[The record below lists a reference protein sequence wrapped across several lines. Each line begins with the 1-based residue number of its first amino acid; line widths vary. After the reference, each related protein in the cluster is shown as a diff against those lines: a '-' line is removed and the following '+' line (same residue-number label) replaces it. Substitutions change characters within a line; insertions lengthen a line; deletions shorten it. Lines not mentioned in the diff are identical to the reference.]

1 MTDSSLPTFRC
12 ALVKNVVNDE
22 SLWLVFEEAS
32 KDAIV
37 VAPYG
42 FEALVLEERY
52 RVVSERDYEDATG
65 WQFNGS
71 SFDEALD
78 GAAVR
83 QMSDRVSHAQDCR
96 RCLCDMAL
104 KCEQVIIDCPNG
116 QAAGKLFK
124 RTQ

>member
-1 MTDSSLPTFRC
+1 M
-12 ALVKNVVNDE
+12 VKNVVNDE

-42 FEALVLEERY
+42 YKALVPKERY
-52 RVVSERDYEDATG
+52 RVVSERDYEYATG

-71 SFDEALD
+71 SFDEVLD

-96 RCLCDMAL
+96 RCLCDVAL
-104 KCEQVIIDCPNG
+104 KCEQVVIDCLYG
-116 QAAGKLFK
+116 QVAGKLFK